1 MTREQVDNLLHSL
14 ALSQG
19 FYGRLVAGH
28 YGDYDFLLDAIM
40 SNEPQT
46 DLDVI
51 LMLELCWK
59 ADNLAGVY

>member
-14 ALSQG
+14 AYSNG

-28 YGDYDFLLDAIM
+28 YGNYDLILDAIM
-40 SNEPQT
+40 LNPPQT

-51 LMLELCWK
+51 LMLE
-59 ADNLAGVY
+59 G

>member
-19 FYGRLVAGH
+19 FYGRLIAGH
-28 YGDYDFLLDAIM
+28 YGDYNLILDAIM
-40 SNEPQT
+40 SGEPKT

-51 LMLELCWK
+51 YMLE
-59 ADNLAGVY
+59 G